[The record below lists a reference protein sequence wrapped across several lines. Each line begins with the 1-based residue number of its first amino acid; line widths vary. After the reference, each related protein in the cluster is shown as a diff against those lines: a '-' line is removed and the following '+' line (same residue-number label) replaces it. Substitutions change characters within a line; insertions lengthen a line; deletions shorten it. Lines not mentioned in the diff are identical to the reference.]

1 MTNKKLILGIIS
13 FSVGFGISLA
23 LERDI
28 KRAAL
33 TGLISV
39 PAVYTSILVADNR
52 HRQQLNQQLSPVQA
66 RVAELE
72 KQAGNLQQ
80 HKASLEKFIAA
91 NQERKQQIETTLNN
105 IQIKLDEQQTLL
117 VIQQNQKAAIEQN
130 LAEIELQKQ
139 QLTTEFHRL
148 QTRNKELEQLELTLT
163 QSLAVITTNREQLE
177 NECNSLQARLGQ
189 LKTEIAK
196 QQQQQQQQ
204 SQLIAQKHLL
214 ETDIQTLQTQIH
226 HLKQQEINLN
236 QSLASL
242 IIQQQQTEEH
252 LNLHIQKLERLQNQI
267 SQQED
272 YRAELTYNL
281 TDLEQQKNQLE
292 IELSNLKEQINSLE
306 NQLDSLNQ
314 SIASLTTHQQ
324 EAQLNFDIL
333 QTRLRELQQEKEQLI
348 QELNALAARKEEL
361 KTNVSQPQLNPPPTQ
376 QNSQSSATKT
386 QPEKPSN
393 KTPAIK
399 AQIPSHQRQIRT
411 SGGATFMNRRYTKNL
426 WEEQILPHWSHRD
439 RPAGRRFLG
448 SIRMTRNASEQILDI
463 VGQNLQQLDRVTYD
477 SLQNKFYEL
486 EQNWLKVLT
495 VAFSEYAYYYS
506 SERFW
511 QGFCD
516 RLDIRHN
523 QGVENTFRQVVDEGI
538 NLLGLVRAKGGFKYV
553 STLWLQSGVP
563 EQNLEHFAQLVQEI
577 ADEYGWWELAHTQ
590 PEELAQLLLN
600 VCNEKHSQW
609 GTLINFLKS
618 SCSEDAE
625 TEAISGQV
633 LQGIAIVAQELER
646 RKAPPQILTDEEQRE
661 EILGNY
667 YLPHNFFLRDWDKLT
682 QVLTPKSGSGRSRSI
697 ITRRTKPLFLS
708 LDVEDSLNTQLLL
721 PEQVLW
727 KPEWRNLR
735 GTYCQIPQANWE
747 DTIPTNGD
755 LIIPELIME
764 VNQASQKW
772 NWQLI
777 DHNRQNLLEWEYK
790 GIDNSL
796 PCLVFDALTGE
807 HLPLNPYQPT
817 ITAVEEVYCFTPKD
831 IQPEFTHGI
840 EVLDS
845 YIPSSIRGWRGRHIR
860 LIAVESSIVLTLHET
875 NQPQLISWK
884 LRQQDE
890 PRFTGLKLTGR
901 KLIYLEPPTFWYPPV
916 NQTLNLNVLV
926 EDITARS
933 IIARTIET
941 LSPHNKWIGI
951 KLSQWITAPGCY
963 EARFWFDEKRWSYRF
978 EVKLKEQSPTI
989 APLNEIRISSDSG
1002 ISHTDLPI
1010 KHEHSDKF
1018 WSEAIAIEGLWPLE
1032 EIVFYLSNESEK
1044 IQQPIQADVSGSLR
1058 IDLSILH
1065 DLLPHSHWY
1074 ALDYQRLGLEPQ
1086 RLVEMQSLPHN
1097 ISCNWTSQAI
1107 YLSGLHADKLYSL
1120 SCWNLLLPNSEPK
1133 EIKLPLID
1141 YDTTTIEVPLN
1152 LPTGVYY
1159 IQLVNSQLLPVDLG
1173 WWCGIAKNDLPDNL
1187 SEDEENYC
1195 YTVLGNTETK
1205 EAFIDAVRQLNLD
1218 FNYQYL
1224 QKLIDALENEKYYF
1238 PDWLN
1243 KNCLFAKLKA
1253 LLKVLRVPDIQLPK
1267 QPIMPPEQPTEPLPQ
1282 PPISGNW
1289 YLVSVRAKKREAFL
1303 KILNIDINKNNLKE
1317 LILDVKIPQDAVY
1330 EDIVLLNLSNYKTA
1344 SSELQKIAHFQSV
1357 QRRPLTLEE
1366 VSRMIGNHNVP

>member
-1 MTNKKLILGIIS
+1 MGAIT

-33 TGLISV
+33 TGLIAV
-39 PAVYTSILVADNR
+39 PAASVGVSVTDNR
-52 HRQQLNQQLSPVQA
+52 RRQQLNQQLLPVET

-72 KQAGNLQQ
+72 KQAENLQQ
-80 HKASLEKFIAA
+80 QKASLEKAIAT
-91 NQERKQQIETTLNN
+91 NQENKQQVETTFNTL
-105 IQIKLDEQQTLL
+105 QLELSQLQTLL
-117 VIQQNQKAAIEQN
+117 ITQQSQKAAIEQD
-130 LAEIELQKQ
+130 LAQLETQKQ
-139 QLTTEFHRL
+139 QLTAELHHL
-148 QTRNKELEQLELTLT
+148 QTRNKELEQQELTLT
-163 QSLAVITTNREQLE
+163 QSLEAITTNRQQLE
-177 NECNSLQARLGQ
+177 TDCNSLQARLSQ
-189 LKTEIAK
+189 LQAEISN
-196 QQQQQQQQ
+196 QQQQQP
-204 SQLIAQKHLL
+204 QLIAQKNLL

-242 IIQQQQTEEH
+242 IIQQQQTDEN
-252 LNLHIQKLERLQNQI
+252 LNLHIQELERLQNQI
-267 SQQED
+267 SHQED
-272 YRAELTYNL
+272 YRVELTQNL
-281 TDLEQQKNQLE
+281 ADLEQQKHELE
-292 IELSNLKEQINSLE
+292 IELYNLKKQINSLE

-314 SIASLTTHQQ
+314 SITNLTTHQQ
-324 EAQLNFDIL
+324 EAQLNFDTL
-333 QTRLRELQQEKEQLI
+333 QTRLRELQQDKEQLI

-361 KTNVSQPQLNPPPTQ
+361 KTNVSQPQLNPPSTQ
-376 QNSQSSATKT
+376 QNSQSLATKT
-386 QPEKPSN
+386 QPEKLTN
-393 KTPAIK
+393 KTPALK
-399 AQIPSHQRQIRT
+399 PQISLHQSQIRT

-439 RPAGRRFLG
+439 RPTGRRFLG
-448 SIRMTRNASEQILDI
+448 SIRMTRNASEKILDI

-516 RLDIRHN
+516 RLDINHN
-523 QGVENTFRQVVDEGI
+523 QGVENTFRRVVDEGI
-538 NLLGLVRAKGGFKYV
+538 NLLGLVRAKGGYKYV

-600 VCNEKHSQW
+600 VCTEKHSQW

-625 TEAISGQV
+625 TEAISGQL

-646 RKAPPQILTDEEQRE
+646 RKASPQILTDEEQRE

-682 QVLTPKSGSGRSRSI
+682 QVLTPKSVSGCSRSI
-697 ITRRTKPLFLS
+697 ITRRTKPLLLS

-727 KPEWRNLR
+727 KPEWRNIR

-755 LIIPELIME
+755 LIIPELIIE

-807 HLPLNPYQPT
+807 HLPLNPSQPT
-817 ITAVEEVYCFTPKD
+817 ITAVEEVYYFTPKD
-831 IQPEFTHGI
+831 IQLEFTHGI

-860 LIAVESSIVLTLHET
+860 LIAAESSIVLTLPET

-884 LRQQDE
+884 LTQQDE

-933 IIARTIET
+933 IIARTVET
-941 LSPHNKWIGI
+941 LSPHNQWIGI
-951 KLSQWITAPGCY
+951 KLSQWITTPGCY

-978 EVKLKEQSPTI
+978 EVKSKEQSPTI
-989 APLNEIRISSDSG
+989 APLNGIRISSSSG
-1002 ISHTDLPI
+1002 LSQTDLPI

-1044 IQQPIQADVSGSLR
+1044 IQQPMQADVSGILR

-1097 ISCNWTSQAI
+1097 ISCNWTSQAV

-1120 SCWNLLLPNSEPK
+1120 SCWNLLLPNLETQ

-1141 YDTTTIEVPLN
+1141 YDKTTIEVPLN

-1159 IQLVNSQLLPVDLG
+1159 IQLVNSQILPVDLG
-1173 WWCGIAKNDLPDNL
+1173 WWCGSAKNDLPDNL

-1205 EAFIDAVRQLNLD
+1205 EAFIGAVKQLKLD
-1218 FNYQYL
+1218 FDCQHL
-1224 QKLIDALENEKYYF
+1224 QNVINALENDKDYF

-1243 KNCLFAKLKA
+1243 KNSLLAKLKA
-1253 LLKVLRVPDIQLPK
+1253 LLEVLKSSDLLPSPQ
-1267 QPIMPPEQPTEPLPQ
+1267 QPRMQTVQAVEQSSPA
-1282 PPISGNW
+1282 PISGNW
-1289 YLVSVRAKKREAFL
+1289 YLVNIRTKKRDLFL
-1303 KILNIDINKNNLKE
+1303 KYLNIDINKNNLQK
-1317 LILDVKIPQDAVY
+1317 LFLNVKIPQDAVY
-1330 EDIVLLNLSNYKTA
+1330 EDIVLVNLSDFKVA
-1344 SSELQKIAHFQSV
+1344 SSQLQKIEYFQSV
-1357 QRRPLTLEE
+1357 QRKPLTLEE
-1366 VSRMIGNHNVP
+1366 VSRMIGKQ